1 MPRKIRELIRDLE
14 QSGFYLVKGQGKGDH
29 RKFRHSRLPGSL
41 TLDGKAGSDA
51 RHYQEK
57 QVRQAIVKIQP

>member
-29 RKFRHSRLPGSL
+29 RKFKHPRVARFAII
-41 TLDGKAGSDA
+41 DGRDGEDA
-51 RHYQEK
+51 HHYQEK
-57 QVRQAIVKIQP
+57 QIKQRIQESKS